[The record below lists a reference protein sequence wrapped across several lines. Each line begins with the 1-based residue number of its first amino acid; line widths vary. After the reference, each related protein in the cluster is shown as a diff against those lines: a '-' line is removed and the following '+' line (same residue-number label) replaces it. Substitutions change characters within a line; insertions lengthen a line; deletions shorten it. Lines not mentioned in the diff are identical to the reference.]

1 MNRISRTELYL
12 ETAKLFARRSSCL
25 KKQVGCVIVKNKR
38 IIATGYNGVLPGMPP
53 SSGLDDDGN
62 THTVHAELNAIA
74 FSARHGISLNESAIF
89 CTLSPC
95 EKCAEAIIQAGI
107 TKVFYLEQY
116 RDTTGIEL
124 LTNQNIKVEQWK
136 D

>member
-1 MNRISRTELYL
+1 MKRISRNKLFL
-12 ETAKLFARRSSCL
+12 ETAKLFAKRSSCL
-25 KKQVGCVIVKNKR
+25 KKQVGCVIVKDKR
-38 IIATGYNGVLPGMPP
+38 IIATGYNGVLPGLPP

-74 FSARHGISLNESAIF
+74 FAAKEGIALKGSTIY

-107 TKVFYLEQY
+107 INVVYDEEYRNTDGIYLLNQ
-116 RDTTGIEL
+116 
-124 LTNQNIKVEQWK
+124 QNIINGKLH
-136 D
+136 